1 VVATADHAVPSRPAW
16 LPNRTRDAVTAL
28 IIGIIQVAGTFG
40 AAHQH
45 HDRSFHGVDAFA
57 VALLVAGPVALLFR
71 RRAPAAV
78 LLFVL
83 GVTLVYVASDYP
95 DGPVYISLV
104 VAFFTAVTMGRRRV
118 AVAAL
123 LAGYPLMLWL
133 GPILGNRPA
142 PGLGAMLG
150 VAAWLSVLLAV
161 SEIVRVRRTGAIEAW
176 RTREE
181 EAKRRAS
188 EERLRIAQELHDVL
202 AHNIS
207 LINVQAGVALH
218 LMDEQPEQA
227 RTALTAIRDASKDAL
242 GELRSVLDILRQ
254 SDEAPPRSPTAGL
267 DDLPRLLA
275 GAEATGLQVHADV
288 QILPRPLPP
297 SVDLAAYRI
306 VQEALTNVT
315 RHARARSVTVRV
327 ALEDEAVIVEVVDD
341 GLGLAG
347 VTATTGGNGIPGMRE
362 RAVALGGELHAGP
375 AAKGGFAVRA
385 RLPVAVGQ

>member
-1 VVATADHAVPSRPAW
+1 
-16 LPNRTRDAVTAL
+16 L
-28 IIGIIQVAGTFG
+28 IIGVIQVAGTFG

-45 HDRSFHGVDAFA
+45 HGRSFHGVDALA

-118 AVAAL
+118 AVSAL

-142 PGLGAMLG
+142 PGLGAILG
-150 VAAWLSVLLAV
+150 VAAWLFVLLAV

-181 EAKRRAS
+181 EARRRAS

-275 GAEATGLQVHADV
+275 GAEATGLKVHADV
-288 QILPRPLPP
+288 QVLPRPLPP

-327 ALEDEAVIVEVVDD
+327 TFDDGAVIVEVVDD
-341 GLGLAG
+341 GVGPGG
-347 VTATTGGNGIPGMRE
+347 VAATVGGNGIPGMRE

-375 AAKGGFAVRA
+375 AANGGFAVRA

>member
-1 VVATADHAVPSRPAW
+1 MPSPPTW
-16 LPNRTRDAVTAL
+16 LPNRTRDVVTAF
-28 IIGIIQVAGTFG
+28 IIGVIQVAGTFG

-45 HDRSFHGVDAFA
+45 HGRSFHGLDAFA

-71 RRAPAAV
+71 HRAPAAV
-78 LLFVL
+78 LLVVL
-83 GVTLVYVASDYP
+83 GVTLVYVVSDYP
-95 DGPVYISLV
+95 DGPIYISLV

-133 GPILGNRPA
+133 GPIFGNRPA
-142 PGLGAMLG
+142 PGRGAILG
-150 VAAWLSVLLAV
+150 VAAWLLVLLAV
-161 SEIVRVRRTGAIEAW
+161 SEIVRVRRTGAIAAW

-181 EAKRRAS
+181 EARRRAS

-227 RTALTAIRDASKDAL
+227 RTALIAIRDASKDAL

-267 DDLPRLLA
+267 DDLPRLVA
-275 GAEATGLQVHADV
+275 GAEASGLVVHTDV
-288 QILPRPLPP
+288 RALPRPLPP

-327 ALEDEAVIVEVVDD
+327 AFADGAVMVEVVDD
-341 GLGLAG
+341 GVGLGDG
-347 VTATTGGNGIPGMRE
+347 TSSVGGNGILGMRE
-362 RAVALGGELHAGP
+362 RAAALGGELRAGP
-375 AAKGGFAVRA
+375 TPNGGFAVRA
-385 RLPVAVGQ
+385 TLPVAAGQ